1 MMKTI
6 IALALVAALAA
17 CAPEVNDEVLADIS
31 ALKKG
36 GATHADCEDLAKT
49 TCKEVEAEVTNNQRV
64 LDSLKDGSQCL
75 RLGQREV
82 RKATIHFRKTMTSL
96 KSAKVAVF
104 KASKVKIHFLDRK
117 FSDLKYGKC
126 GWVFT
131 SRQYL
136 AAHRSFKRSV
146 SMKLTWTG
154 RTREAKR
161 VLHLAIASARRQVK
175 KCHCAT
181 KKVRDRLWKKMTN
194 ASTLARQ
201 RRAHQKC
208 KMMSC
213 VLSGTKLTEKKCQS
227 RLKSLKHKRLIS
239 ATERVRGCPKG
250 LTRLVTHDH
259 RRKTHRILKRI

>member
-1 MMKTI
+1 MGALALRTERMKTI

-36 GATHADCEDLAKT
+36 GATHKDCEDLAET
-49 TCKEVEAEVTNNQRV
+49 TCKEVEAEVTTNQRV

-82 RKATIHFRKTMTSL
+82 RKATIHFRKTMTRL
-96 KSAKVAVF
+96 QSAKVAVF
-104 KASKVKIHFLDRK
+104 KASKVRIHFLDRK

-154 RTREAKR
+154 RTHEAKR

-181 KKVRDRLWKKMTN
+181 KKVRDRLCKK
-194 ASTLARQ
+194 
-201 RRAHQKC
+201 
-208 KMMSC
+208 MSC

-259 RRKTHRILKRI
+259 PRKTHRILKRI